1 MKKTILF
8 LTVFLFFGFVSAEEV
23 QVYEDDN
30 MILWGER
37 WTEQE
42 SEPEPEPEVEETPEE
57 EKEPEKAEEAE
68 EAASV
73 TENMECCCDVSSE
86 TEEKP
91 KFFYVQPA
99 IGFGTGLISGYR
111 PTVSLNADFLVSH
124 NEQINYYVGFD
135 IDFKIAMRSYDMRLP
150 IGLATKGNVVF
161 DFVVIDDRELRSI
174 GLWIELGLNLFFTY
188 SRIGE
193 FEFEET
199 RHFSYGAAYGIGL
212 DFVFKNYVILKVGL
226 DWFLYYTYPDLI
238 ILVGYRF

>member
-8 LTVFLFFGFVSAEEV
+8 LIVFLFFGFVSAEEV

-30 MILWGER
+30 MILWGR
-37 WTEQE
+37 IWTGQE
-42 SEPEPEPEVEETPEE
+42 SEPEPEPEVEKSEE
-57 EKEPEKAEEAE
+57 QKEPE
-68 EAASV
+68 EAAPEAGQN
-73 TENMECCCDVSSE
+73 TEGMECCCDDSRE
-86 TEEKP
+86 TNENP
-91 KFFYVQPA
+91 KIFYIQPA

-161 DFVVIDDRELRSI
+161 DFLVIDDRELRSI

-212 DFVFKNYVILKVGL
+212 DFVFKNYVVLKVGL

>member
-1 MKKTILF
+1 MKKALLF
-8 LTVFLFFGFVSAEEV
+8 FAAFFFFVFLSAEEV

-37 WTEQE
+37 WTGQE

-99 IGFGTGLISGYR
+99 IGFGTGLSLYR
-111 PTVSLNADFLVSH
+111 PTVSVAADFLVKHSPKL
-124 NEQINYYVGFD
+124 NYY
-135 IDFKIAMRSYDMRLP
+135 
-150 IGLATKGNVVF
+150 IGLDVEARAAIVEFEARELAVQVNAVF
-161 DFVVIDDRELRSI
+161 DFMQRNVPELKSAS
-174 GLWIELGLNLFFTY
+174 LWIALG
-188 SRIGE
+188 
-193 FEFEET
+193 
-199 RHFSYGAAYGIGL
+199 A
-212 DFVFKNYVILKVGL
+212 DFVFYRGRDEDYWDDYFTFYCSQAWGIGVDLVFKNSVILRFALDGFVGV
-226 DWFLYYTYPDLI
+226 YPDLT

>member
-1 MKKTILF
+1 MKKALLF
-8 LTVFLFFGFVSAEEV
+8 FAVFLFFTFLSAEEV

-37 WTEQE
+37 WTGQE
-42 SEPEPEPEVEETPEE
+42 SEPEPEPEVEKPEE
-57 EKEPEKAEEAE
+57 QKEPE
-68 EAASV
+68 EAAPEAGQN
-73 TENMECCCDVSSE
+73 TGGMECCCDDSRE
-86 TEEKP
+86 TNENP
-91 KFFYVQPA
+91 KIFYIQPA